1 MWQEEFKG
9 RDISRHLE
17 NRLWQKDCFGALGI
31 LKLKFTGKI
40 EEANNRDFQNE
51 ERDYHMR
58 NKNLKVLIGMVF
70 ITSALSGLAGCS
82 SMSFKSI
89 QTEEKTIASDVV
101 VTTAQYDTEG
111 QNQEAERSF
120 DAEGQKVG
128 TESEATGVDRV
139 SLDEVEIVNAA
150 ALGNPKEV
158 LDNMP
163 ITSDV
168 EVKKAGEDEL
178 QIEFELENVGLC
190 TFAAN
195 HGKEFVLP
203 DEVFVDATKI
213 EWTASTA
220 DGELIF
226 PYMRVNETGD
236 MFMIDW
242 TYDEYFFAIYG
253 KSPQETSDRDM
264 AGKIALA
271 IIYNLG
277 GAE

>member
-1 MWQEEFKG
+1 M
-9 RDISRHLE
+9 H
-17 NRLWQKDCFGALGI
+17 
-31 LKLKFTGKI
+31 
-40 EEANNRDFQNE
+40 
-51 ERDYHMR
+51 
-58 NKNLKVLIGMVF
+58 NKRFKVLSCIVF
-70 ITSALSGLAGCS
+70 VTGVLSGFVGCS
-82 SMSFKSI
+82 GMPSRSI
-89 QTEEKTIASDVV
+89 QTEEKTIAPDVNV
-101 VTTAQYDTEG
+101 ITAQYDTEG
-111 QNQEAERSF
+111 QNQEAEGQ
-120 DAEGQKVG
+120 EGG
-128 TESEATGVDRV
+128 TESEGIGADRV
-139 SLDEVEIVNAA
+139 SLGEVETVNAA
-150 ALGNPKEV
+150 AFGNPKEV
-158 LDNMP
+158 LDHMP
-163 ITSDV
+163 ITSEV

-195 HGKEFVLP
+195 HEKEFVLP

-220 DGELIF
+220 DGEFIF

-242 TYDEYFFAIYG
+242 TYDEYYFAIYG

>member
-1 MWQEEFKG
+1 
-9 RDISRHLE
+9 
-17 NRLWQKDCFGALGI
+17 
-31 LKLKFTGKI
+31 
-40 EEANNRDFQNE
+40 
-51 ERDYHMR
+51 
-58 NKNLKVLIGMVF
+58 MVF
-70 ITSALSGLAGCS
+70 VTSALSGLGGCS
-82 SMSFKSI
+82 SMPSQSI
-89 QTEEKTIASDVV
+89 QTEEKTIASDVNA
-101 VTTAQYDTEG
+101 TTAQYDTEG
-111 QNQEAERSF
+111 QNQEEERSF
-120 DAEGQKVG
+120 EAEGQKGV
-128 TESEATGVDRV
+128 TESEGIGADRV
-139 SLDEVEIVNAA
+139 SLGEAEIVNAA
-150 ALGNPKEV
+150 AFGNPKEV
-158 LDNMP
+158 LDHMP
-163 ITSDV
+163 ITSEV

-203 DEVFVDATKI
+203 DEVFLDATKI

-220 DGELIF
+220 DGEFIF

-242 TYDEYFFAIYG
+242 TYDEYYFAIYG